1 MYLLR
6 LTKSRFTAVIKELFF
21 LIYYSSV
28 LKKKATNKAVLQQSI
43 DFEWKMTE
51 FDIHVLFLQHFRALA
66 QDNQMDNALKGGGVG
81 AEGGPEDKEER
92 LIL

>member
-1 MYLLR
+1 MLR
-6 LTKSRFTAVIKELFF
+6 LTKSYFNQELFF
-21 LIYYSSV
+21 LKDYSSV
-28 LKKKATNKAVLQQSI
+28 LKKKATNKAVLQQSF
-43 DFEWKMTE
+43 DFELKVTE
-51 FDIHVLFLQHFRALA
+51 FDTHILFLQHFRALA